1 MSALPIDADDAAPQ
15 PVPMSLSDLDAVVAL
30 EQVVYP
36 FPWTRGNFVDSLAAG
51 HVTQLLRSRTG
62 ALLAYCVALPGVEEM
77 HLLNLTVAPAL
88 QGRGLARRL
97 LDRLV
102 VRCRDERRGA
112 LWLEVRESNQR
123 ARADYGRYGF
133 TAVGLRRGYYPAAG
147 AREDAVVMRLSIALE
162 GEAGALD

>member
-1 MSALPIDADDAAPQ
+1 MSALPIDPDDAAPQ
-15 PVPMSLSDLDAVVAL
+15 AEPMGLSDLDAVLAL

-51 HVTQLLRSRTG
+51 HVAQLLRSRAG

-88 QGRGLARRL
+88 QGRGLGRSL
-97 LDRLV
+97 LDGLV
-102 VRCRDERRGA
+102 RRCRDERRGA

-123 ARADYGRYGF
+123 ARAVYGRYGF
-133 TAVGLRRGYYPAAG
+133 QAVGLRRGYYPAAG
-147 AREDAVVMRLSIALE
+147 GREDALVMRLAIVLE
-162 GEAGALD
+162 GEPDALD